1 MAFLL
6 GEITGLNLDGLGFFI
21 ASKTGW
27 GMWKMKDAGTQSYFW
42 SGVGAVFGY
51 LSLQEWLAVISVM
64 IALTTMLVNSY
75 YRRQDNRRKED
86 EKKRLEALH
95 NLRLER
101 MEIKLEKE
109 RAELKAITQAT
120 GS

>member
-1 MAFLL
+1 M
-6 GEITGLNLDGLGFFI
+6 G
-21 ASKTGW
+21 
-27 GMWKMKDAGTQSYFW
+27 KMKDAGTQSYLW
-42 SGVGAVFGY
+42 AGVGAVFGY

-109 RAELKAITQAT
+109 RAELMAITQRQEVK
-120 GS
+120 

>member
-1 MAFLL
+1 M
-6 GEITGLNLDGLGFFI
+6 G
-21 ASKTGW
+21 
-27 GMWKMKDAGTQSYFW
+27 KMKDAGTQSYFW

-109 RAELKAITQAT
+109 RAELMAITQRQEVK
-120 GS
+120 